1 MSLECVYNK
10 CKMDQPKLKHFFIAN
25 KKNIIKELVQC
36 QNAILKAYSYL
47 YIVFISFQVSSIEL
61 LTVFLRII
69 VL

>member
-10 CKMDQPKLKHFFIAN
+10 RKMDQSRLRHFFIAN
-25 KKNIIKELVQC
+25 KKNIIKELVQY
-36 QNAILKAYSYL
+36 QNGILKAYGYL

-61 LTVFLRII
+61 LMVLLRIM

>member
-10 CKMDQPKLKHFFIAN
+10 CKMDQSKLRRFFIAN
-25 KKNIIKELVQC
+25 KKNIIKELVRY
-36 QNAILKAYSYL
+36 QNGILKAYSYL

-61 LTVFLRII
+61 LMVFLRIM